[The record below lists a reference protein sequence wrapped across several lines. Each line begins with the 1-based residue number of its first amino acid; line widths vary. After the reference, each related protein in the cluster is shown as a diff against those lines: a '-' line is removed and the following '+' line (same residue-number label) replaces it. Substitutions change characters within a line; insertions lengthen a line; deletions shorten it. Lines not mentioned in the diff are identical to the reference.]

1 MKFSREGKFFS
12 LNDPEPSKYLHRK
25 KNKPQHLPYHTHK
38 IHLTWIVDPNVKA
51 KTIKCLEDM
60 R

>member
-1 MKFSREGKFFS
+1 MM
-12 LNDPEPSKYLHRK
+12 LNQVNIYTEK
-25 KNKPQHLPYHTHK
+25 KNEPQHLPYRTHK